1 MEKYPLKDSTEVLS
15 PPLYIDLAQC
25 LVNKLLF
32 RYVLQ
37 DMLVKD
43 SHEARSYQV
52 ELREEYKR
60 TEEPSDPQ
68 KTFISEIM
76 KVKTMVE
83 ENFNKLKAS
92 KDREISDLR
101 EDNERLTEALRRSS
115 NKNTKATE
123 KIEQLL
129 VEKEELIEKI
139 ERLQKE
145 LSEERGKSL

>member
-1 MEKYPLKDSTEVLS
+1 M
-15 PPLYIDLAQC
+15 
-25 LVNKLLF
+25 NKLLF

-43 SHEARSYQV
+43 SHEARSYQG
-52 ELREEYKR
+52 ELLEEYKR
-60 TEEPSDPQ
+60 MEEPSDPCESSQ
-68 KTFISEIM
+68 KTLISEIM
-76 KVKTMVE
+76 KVNAMVE
-83 ENFNKLKAS
+83 ENFKKLKAS